1 MPVNKL
7 YDNKKK
13 PVKTVSSVRE
23 LNSFDFFLIRNSYF
37 YTNTATYINFN
48 TQLTLRYIY
57 WQNLENTATFHYLQY
72 L

>member
-57 WQNLENTATFHYLQY
+57 
-72 L
+72 